1 MKRLCLIVVI
11 SGVLNVPAFA
21 QTAAQENV
29 PREAPVEQ
37 TPLPENQARQLQQ
50 RIVDFYLSDFRREVE
65 LSDDQ
70 FLALAPEIRRFM
82 QMSFR
87 VANQRRALRERQNQ
101 MLKQP
106 VLSEA
111 EVQRLTEQQAQ
122 LDAEAGTLETR
133 LIRRL
138 QAQLTDRQILLVR
151 PFNMRFFNET
161 LPRLVERARD
171 RATLRGQRP
180 ERPEAVDR
188 PPIPTRDQT
197 RPRTI
202 DRTR

>member
-21 QTAAQENV
+21 QTAAQGDV

>member
-11 SGVLNVPAFA
+11 SGVLTVPAFA
-21 QTAAQENV
+21 QTAAQEEV
-29 PREAPVEQ
+29 PPEAPVEQ
-37 TPLPENQARQLQQ
+37 APLPENQARQLQQ

-82 QMSFR
+82 QMRFR
-87 VANQRRALRERQNQ
+87 VANQRRALLERQNQ

-122 LDAEAGTLETR
+122 LDAEEGTLETR

-138 QAQLTDRQILLVR
+138 RAQLTDRQILLVR
-151 PFNMRFFNET
+151 PFNMRFFGET
-161 LPRLVERARD
+161 LPGLLERARD

-202 DRTR
+202 DRIR

>member
-11 SGVLNVPAFA
+11 SGVLTVPAFA
-21 QTAAQENV
+21 QTAAQEEV
-29 PREAPVEQ
+29 PPEAPVEQ
-37 TPLPENQARQLQQ
+37 APLPENQARQLQQ

-82 QMSFR
+82 QMRFR
-87 VANQRRALRERQNQ
+87 VANQRRALLERQNQ

-122 LDAEAGTLETR
+122 LDAEEGTLETR

-138 QAQLTDRQILLVR
+138 RAQLTDRQILLVR
-151 PFNMRFFNET
+151 PFNMRFFGET
-161 LPRLVERARD
+161 LPGLLERARD
-171 RATLRGQRP
+171 RSTLRGQRP

-202 DRTR
+202 DRIR

>member
-1 MKRLCLIVVI
+1 MRCLCLIVVI
-11 SGVLNVPAFA
+11 CGLLTVPAYA
-21 QTAAQENV
+21 RTEAQEDV

-37 TPLPENQARQLQQ
+37 APLPENQARQLQQ
-50 RIVDFYLSDFRREVE
+50 LIVDFYLSDFRREVT

-82 QMSFR
+82 QMRFR
-87 VANQRRALRERQNQ
+87 VANQRRMLLERQNQ

-106 VLSEA
+106 SLSDA
-111 EVQRLTEQQAQ
+111 EVRRLTEQQAQ

-138 QAQLTDRQILLVR
+138 RGQLTDRQILLVR

-161 LPRLVERARD
+161 LPGLVERARD
-171 RATLRGQRP
+171 RATTRGQRP
-180 ERPEAVDR
+180 ERPAAVER
-188 PPIPTRDQT
+188 PPTPTRDQT